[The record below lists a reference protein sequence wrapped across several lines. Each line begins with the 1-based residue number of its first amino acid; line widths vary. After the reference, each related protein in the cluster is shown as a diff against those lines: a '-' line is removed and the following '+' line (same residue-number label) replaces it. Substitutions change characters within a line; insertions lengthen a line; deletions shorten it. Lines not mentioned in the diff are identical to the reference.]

1 MLEVNGPVTQDE
13 LSLSWRY
20 CPGER
25 SEATV
30 GRLAASFGRELE
42 QDMVGVPLGPC
53 KQRFVAA
60 ASLHQFCQSS
70 REAFMMM
77 V

>member
-1 MLEVNGPVTQDE
+1 
-13 LSLSWRY
+13 
-20 CPGER
+20 
-25 SEATV
+25 
-30 GRLAASFGRELE
+30 
-42 QDMVGVPLGPC
+42 MVGVPLGPC